1 MSNLSTRWKFV
12 ILATAIGAVS
22 VPLSLLIFPPPKLPP
37 GMVLPPAALV
47 ALIGL
52 KLLEGAALGTGI
64 SFLVFGYAVLKRAG
78 QPKPLTVLA
87 YASIA
92 WYLVNWWPHD
102 NLHFV
107 LGASG
112 AIYPL
117 LAVEYAFHQTLIAGG
132 VILALFFYQ
141 VMRQA
146 ATRSPRSRTPLEKE
160 SI

>member
-1 MSNLSTRWKFV
+1 MPGTSRIPYLRGFFIP
-12 ILATAIGAVS
+12 ILMHVAPA
-22 VPLSLLIFPPPKLPP
+22 L
-37 GMVLPPAALV
+37 MVLPPAALV

-52 KLLEGAALGTGI
+52 KILEGAALGTGI
-64 SFLVFGYAVLKRAG
+64 SFLVFGYAVLKRAR

-107 LGASG
+107 LGANG

-117 LAVEYAFHQTLIAGG
+117 LAVEYVFHQTLIAGG

-146 ATRSPRSRTPLEKE
+146 ASRSPRSRSPLEKE

>member
-1 MSNLSTRWKFV
+1 MSNLSLRWKFV
-12 ILATAIGAVS
+12 IVATTIGAVS
-22 VPLSLLIFPPPKLPP
+22 VPLSLLIFPPPKLPA
-37 GMVLPPAALV
+37 GIVLPPAALV

-52 KLLEGAALGTGI
+52 KILEGAALGTGI

-102 NLHFV
+102 NLHLV
-107 LGASG
+107 LGANG

-146 ATRSPRSRTPLEKE
+146 ATQSPRSRSPHEKE
-160 SI
+160 SM